1 MELTQVKGNTYVL
14 EGEELIPLYLLGGGK
29 CILLDT
35 GLLKEREDLEH
46 TLLEHGLTPAGIL
59 CSHAHIAH
67 CASSR
72 YFQEK
77 YGAQVWLTPEEA
89 GLCRSLLLLGDGSGI
104 GHNLAAVNLND
115 ALVEVL
121 DKGVLVRD
129 HQHGGAALVDGAEQ
143 IYDLVGK
150 CRVDVA
156 GRLVRDDHG
165 GVIDKGARK
174 AHTLAF
180 AAGHFG
186 GVMLCFVL

>member
-1 MELTQVKGNTYVL
+1 M
-14 EGEELIPLYLLGGGK
+14 
-29 CILLDT
+29 
-35 GLLKEREDLEH
+35 
-46 TLLEHGLTPAGIL
+46 
-59 CSHAHIAH
+59 
-67 CASSR
+67 
-72 YFQEK
+72 
-77 YGAQVWLTPEEA
+77 
-89 GLCRSLLLLGDGSGI
+89 
-104 GHNLAAVNLND
+104 
-115 ALVEVL
+115 
-121 DKGVLVRD
+121 RD

-186 GVMLCFVL
+186 GGMLCFVL